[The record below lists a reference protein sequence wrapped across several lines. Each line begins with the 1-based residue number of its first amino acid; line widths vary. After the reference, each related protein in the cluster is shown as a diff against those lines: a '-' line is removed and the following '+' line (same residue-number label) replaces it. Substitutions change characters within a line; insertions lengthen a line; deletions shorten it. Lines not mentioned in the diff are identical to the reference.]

1 MYKNAQ
7 RERFFAIM
15 KKRKERKNM
24 KRENLAIFKGRI
36 KGKGIIKKFSL
47 CNNQEKKMI
56 TVLLT
61 DLVLSDGH
69 QTETVDHAWFRI
81 NKKINIEKIELDAMI
96 NFTCCIQAYY
106 FAPDYKVQQ
115 GYRIRK
121 IRQIEP
127 LTKGNG
133 HKLPSFIDQVKQTN
147 RLNDFLISG

>member
-1 MYKNAQ
+1 MYKNAHVSV
-7 RERFFAIM
+7 FFAII
-15 KKRKERKNM
+15 KKRKGRKKM

-36 KGKGIIKKFSL
+36 KGKGTVKKFSL

-61 DLVLSDGH
+61 DLVLSDGEK
-69 QTETVDHAWFRI
+69 TETVDHAWFRI
-81 NKKINIEKIELDAMI
+81 NKKINIENIEMDAMI
-96 NFTCCIQAYY
+96 KFTCCIQAYY

-121 IRQIEP
+121 IRQIKP

-133 HKLPSFIDQVKQTN
+133 HKLPSFIDEVKQTN
-147 RLNDFLISG
+147 ILNDFLIS